1 MKRKVFTS
9 RENNELHYSEATKRR
24 SKTNTILL
32 LLAAALMTAVSCG
45 KESEKPEQPAP
56 SGTADG
62 WPEKKISRIV
72 YSVGTFDYLTYDF
85 SWEGNLLKE
94 ISCTMYD
101 GSSLGRTV
109 LEYDGG
115 RIARVYPYDG
125 AGTAYTDGAMHYHY
139 DSDGRLERQTFLL
152 PLLFTDNLC
161 QQTYDSVVSC
171 ELVYSYADSGYVS
184 TVQAYKTADD
194 GSMETSTYLFEW
206 NGGNVISISCDGQP
220 ILSNIQYDSN
230 PNPMRFPM
238 GMETMGVTNMIFEG
252 VLGNSVIFLAYA
264 MCWNE
269 NNMTTLLSGG
279 GQCSY
284 TYDEDGFPT
293 SKTIGTGSQSSTYT
307 FSY

>member
-1 MKRKVFTS
+1 MKR
-9 RENNELHYSEATKRR
+9 
-24 SKTNTILL
+24 NTILL

-45 KESEKPEQPAP
+45 KDNEKPEQPAP

-62 WPEKKISRIV
+62 WPVKKISRIV
-72 YSVGTFDYLTYDF
+72 HSVGTFDYLTYDF
-85 SWEGNLLKE
+85 SWEGERLKE

-115 RIARVYPYDG
+115 RLARVYPYDG

-139 DSDGRLERQTFLL
+139 GTDGRLERQTFLL
-152 PLLFTDNLC
+152 PMRATGDLC
-161 QQTYDSVVSC
+161 QQTFDEVVPC
-171 ELVYSYADSGYVS
+171 ELVYSYTDDGRVS
-184 TVQAYKTADD
+184 AVQANKTMDD
-194 GSMETSTYLFEW
+194 GSVETSTYRFEW
-206 NGGNVISISCDGQP
+206 VGGNVATVTCDGQP
-220 ILSNIQYDSN
+220 LFSNMQYDSH

-238 GMETMGVTNMIFEG
+238 GMETMGVTDMIFEG
-252 VLGNSVIFLAYA
+252 VLGNSVLFLGYA
-264 MCWNE
+264 FCWSE

-284 TYDEDGFPT
+284 TYDDDGFPT
-293 SKTIGTGSQSSTYT
+293 SKTIGTGSQSTTYT

>member
-1 MKRKVFTS
+1 MKR
-9 RENNELHYSEATKRR
+9 
-24 SKTNTILL
+24 NTILL

-45 KESEKPEQPAP
+45 KDSEKPEQPVP
-56 SGTADG
+56 GGSADN
-62 WPEKKISRIV
+62 WPAKKISRIV
-72 YSVGTFDYLTYDF
+72 HSVGTFDYLTYDF
-85 SWEGNLLKE
+85 SWEGERLKE

-115 RIARVYPYDG
+115 RLARVYPYDG

-139 DSDGRLERQTFLL
+139 GADGRLERQTFML
-152 PLLFTDNLC
+152 PMRATGDLC
-161 QQTYDSVVSC
+161 RQTFDEVVPC
-171 ELVYSYADSGYVS
+171 ELVYSYTDDGHVS
-184 TVQAYKTADD
+184 TVQANKTADD
-194 GSMETSTYLFEW
+194 GSVETSTYRFEW
-206 NGGNVISISCDGQP
+206 VGGKVATVTCDGQP
-220 ILSNIQYDSN
+220 LFSNMQYDSH

-252 VLGNSVIFLAYA
+252 VLGNSVLFLGYA
-264 MCWNE
+264 FCWSE

-284 TYDEDGFPT
+284 TYDDDGFPT
-293 SKTIGTGSQSSTYT
+293 SKTIVTGSQSIIYT

>member
-1 MKRKVFTS
+1 MKR
-9 RENNELHYSEATKRR
+9 
-24 SKTNTILL
+24 NTILL

-45 KESEKPEQPAP
+45 KDSEKPIQPATG
-56 SGTADG
+56 GTADG

-72 YSVGTFDYLTYDF
+72 HSVGTFDYLTYDF
-85 SWEGNLLKE
+85 SWEGDLLKE

-115 RIARVYPYDG
+115 RLARVYPYDG

-139 DSDGRLERQTFLL
+139 GTDGRLERQTFLL
-152 PLLFTDNLC
+152 PMRATVDLC
-161 QQTYDSVVSC
+161 QQTFDEVVPC
-171 ELVYSYADSGYVS
+171 ELVYSYTDDGRVS
-184 TVQAYKTADD
+184 AVQANKTMDD
-194 GSMETSTYLFEW
+194 GSVETSTYTFGWE
-206 NGGNVISISCDGQP
+206 GNNVVSVTCDGQP
-220 ILSNIQYDSN
+220 LFSNMQYDNHSN
-230 PNPMRFPM
+230 PIRFPM

-252 VLGNSVIFLAYA
+252 VLGNSVLFLGYA
-264 MCWNE
+264 FCWSE

-284 TYDEDGFPT
+284 TYDDDGFPT
-293 SKTIGTGSQSSTYT
+293 SKTIGTGSQSNTYT

>member
-1 MKRKVFTS
+1 MKR
-9 RENNELHYSEATKRR
+9 
-24 SKTNTILL
+24 NTILL

-45 KESEKPEQPAP
+45 KDSEKPEQPVP
-56 SGTADG
+56 GGSADG
-62 WPEKKISRIV
+62 WPVKKISRIV
-72 YSVGTFDYLTYDF
+72 HSVGTFDYLTYDF
-85 SWEGNLLKE
+85 FWEGDLLRE

-115 RIARVYPYDG
+115 RLARVYPYDG

-139 DSDGRLERQTFLL
+139 GTDGRLERQTFLL
-152 PLLFTDNLC
+152 PLRATGNLC
-161 QQTYDSVVSC
+161 QQTFDEVVPC
-171 ELVYSYADSGYVS
+171 ELVYSYTDDGRVS
-184 TVQAYKTADD
+184 AVQANKTMDD
-194 GSMETSTYLFEW
+194 GSVETSTYTFGRE
-206 NGGNVISISCDGQP
+206 GNNVATVTCDGQP
-220 ILSNIQYDSN
+220 LFSNMQYDSN

-252 VLGNSVIFLAYA
+252 VLGNSVLFLGYA
-264 MCWNE
+264 FCWSE

-293 SKTIGTGSQSSTYT
+293 SKTIGTGSQSTTYT